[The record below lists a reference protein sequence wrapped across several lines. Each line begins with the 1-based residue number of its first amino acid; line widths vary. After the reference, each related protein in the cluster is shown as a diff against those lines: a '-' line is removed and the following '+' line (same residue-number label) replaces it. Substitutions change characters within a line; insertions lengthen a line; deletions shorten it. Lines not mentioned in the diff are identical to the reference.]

1 MERMQVRVQSIEVH
15 AEGVHALVVAVSHER
30 TSGKPR
36 ASMKLRLWLEA
47 VEGES
52 GKGRHMRVREEAL
65 RYLDI
70 D

>member
-1 MERMQVRVQSIEVH
+1 MERMQVRVQSSELH
-15 AEGVHALVVAVSHER
+15 AEGVHAVVVAVSHEC

-36 ASMKLRLWLEA
+36 ASLELRLWLEA
-47 VEGES
+47 VAGES
-52 GKGRHMRVREEAL
+52 GKGRHMRVREEVL